1 MQKKIDGYKTQAKQ
15 DEMTDKLVQGV
26 KFIKEHVPQ
35 IVSVYDLYLKVIS
48 AKILIVKKLEHNT
61 TVANF

>member
-26 KFIKEHVPQ
+26 KFIKEHVPG
-35 IVSVYDLYLKVIS
+35 IVAVYDLYLKITTQHIPQ
-48 AKILIVKKLEHNT
+48 KIN
-61 TVANF
+61 